1 MAVKEEHGAVY
12 GMGTTENYLP
22 EWAYL
27 VLLDLSKR

>member
-1 MAVKEEHGAVY
+1 MTVKEEHGAVY
-12 GMGTTENYLP
+12 GMGITDNYVP